1 MLKFSRHS
9 ADMRESSGGVS
20 RLRSSP
26 ENIINK
32 RPKLDRV
39 AGNQIVTVE
48 EKIHKEIKDEIQR
61 LQSSQTEF
69 ESFLDMVSSDLSE
82 KTAKQK
88 QLKGSDG
95 GFAKVQMFMLTK
107 YSNRIERFRQV
118 SRANMD
124 HIVILADN
132 KENTNCKVV
141 LGYVDK
147 HVETIGK
154 MKRRSKQILDI
165 SDKYAVEN
173 ILDNINLVTQLSQSL
188 EQPKANGSAKMNK
201 WKSAGFL
208 SSHRGSV
215 IPAVEETDSGSHA
228 SHGSHTRDISP
239 TDIARSSMSWNS
251 RENSGRHSKLST
263 FLSLKDHLAV
273 LTKTYTGR
281 R

>member
-9 ADMRESSGGVS
+9 ADIGESSGGVS

-32 RPKLDRV
+32 RPKLEGL
-39 AGNQIVTVE
+39 AENQNVSVE
-48 EKIHKEIKDEIQR
+48 ENIDKEVKDEIQK

-69 ESFLDMVSSDLSE
+69 EHFLDMVSSDLTD

-88 QLKGSDG
+88 KLKGSDG

-118 SRANMD
+118 SRTNMD
-124 HIVILADN
+124 NIVILADN
-132 KENTNCKVV
+132 KENTDSKVV
-141 LGYVDK
+141 LGYVNK

-208 SSHRGSV
+208 SSHRGSI
-215 IPAVEETDSGSHA
+215 IPAVEETEPDSGSQ
-228 SHGSHTRDISP
+228 TRDISP
-239 TDIARSSMSWNS
+239 TNIGRSSLSWNS
-251 RENSGRHSKLST
+251 RESSGRHSKLST

>member
-1 MLKFSRHS
+1 
-9 ADMRESSGGVS
+9 MRCVFLCIVLISSNTYF
-20 RLRSSP
+20 RSSP

-188 EQPKANGSAKMNK
+188 EQPKANGKDSE
-201 WKSAGFL
+201 
-208 SSHRGSV
+208 SV
-215 IPAVEETDSGSHA
+215 PWTNRFERKYFRFG
-228 SHGSHTRDISP
+228 
-239 TDIARSSMSWNS
+239 
-251 RENSGRHSKLST
+251 
-263 FLSLKDHLAV
+263 
-273 LTKTYTGR
+273 
-281 R
+281 

>member
-1 MLKFSRHS
+1 L
-9 ADMRESSGGVS
+9 E
-20 RLRSSP
+20 
-26 ENIINK
+26 
-32 RPKLDRV
+32 RV
-39 AGNQIVTVE
+39 AENQIVSGE
-48 EKIHKEIKDEIQR
+48 ENIDEEIKDEIQR
-61 LQSSQTEF
+61 LQSSQAEF
-69 ESFLDMVSSDLSE
+69 ESFLDMVSSDLTD
-82 KTAKQK
+82 KTVKQK
-88 QLKGSDG
+88 QLKGPDG

-107 YSNRIERFRQV
+107 YSTRIERFRQV
-118 SRANMD
+118 SRTNMD

-132 KENTNCKVV
+132 KENVDSKVILDHV
-141 LGYVDK
+141 NK

-208 SSHRGSV
+208 SSHRGSI
-215 IPAVEETDSGSHA
+215 IPAVEESQPDSGTK
-228 SHGSHTRDISP
+228 TRDISP
-239 TDIARSSMSWNS
+239 TDFGRSTVPLPVSWSS

>member
-9 ADMRESSGGVS
+9 ADIGESSGGVS

-32 RPKLDRV
+32 RPKLEGV
-39 AGNQIVTVE
+39 AKRQIVAVE
-48 EKIHKEIKDEIQR
+48 ENIDKEVRDEIQR

-69 ESFLDMVSSDLSE
+69 EHFLDMVSLDLTD

-118 SRANMD
+118 SRTNMD
-124 HIVILADN
+124 NIVILADN
-132 KENTNCKVV
+132 KENTDSKVV
-141 LGYVDK
+141 LGYVNK

-208 SSHRGSV
+208 SSHRGSI
-215 IPAVEETDSGSHA
+215 IPAVEETEPDSGSQ
-228 SHGSHTRDISP
+228 TRDLSP
-239 TDIARSSMSWNS
+239 TNIGRSSMSWNS
-251 RENSGRHSKLST
+251 RESSGRHSKLST

>member
-9 ADMRESSGGVS
+9 ADIGESSGGVS

-32 RPKLDRV
+32 RPKLEGL
-39 AGNQIVTVE
+39 AENQNVSVE
-48 EKIHKEIKDEIQR
+48 ENIDKEVKDEIQK

-69 ESFLDMVSSDLSE
+69 EHFLDMVSSDLTD

-88 QLKGSDG
+88 KLKGSDG

-118 SRANMD
+118 SRTNMD
-124 HIVILADN
+124 NIVILADN
-132 KENTNCKVV
+132 KENTDSKVV
-141 LGYVDK
+141 LGYVNK

-208 SSHRGSV
+208 SSHRGSI
-215 IPAVEETDSGSHA
+215 IPTVEETEPDSGSQ
-228 SHGSHTRDISP
+228 TRDISP
-239 TDIARSSMSWNS
+239 TNMGRSSLSWNS
-251 RENSGRHSKLST
+251 RESSGRHSKLST

>member
-9 ADMRESSGGVS
+9 ADIGESSSGVS

-32 RPKLDRV
+32 RPKLEGL
-39 AGNQIVTVE
+39 AENQNVSVE
-48 EKIHKEIKDEIQR
+48 ENIDKEVKDEIQK

-69 ESFLDMVSSDLSE
+69 EHFLDMVSSDLTD

-88 QLKGSDG
+88 KLKGSDG

-118 SRANMD
+118 SRTNMD
-124 HIVILADN
+124 NIVILADN
-132 KENTNCKVV
+132 KENTDSKVV
-141 LGYVDK
+141 LGYVNK

-208 SSHRGSV
+208 SSHRGSI
-215 IPAVEETDSGSHA
+215 IPTVEETEPDSGSQ
-228 SHGSHTRDISP
+228 TRDISP
-239 TDIARSSMSWNS
+239 TNMGRSSLSWNS
-251 RENSGRHSKLST
+251 RESSGRHSKLST

>member
-1 MLKFSRHS
+1 MG
-9 ADMRESSGGVS
+9 D
-20 RLRSSP
+20 
-26 ENIINK
+26 
-32 RPKLDRV
+32 
-39 AGNQIVTVE
+39 
-48 EKIHKEIKDEIQR
+48 KEISDEIQR

-107 YSNRIERFRQV
+107 YNNRIERFRQV

-165 SDKYAVEN
+165 SDKYAVED
-173 ILDNINLVTQLSQSL
+173 IFDNINLVNECSASLQPPETVRTRKMSKWQSVGL
-188 EQPKANGSAKMNK
+188 MVSDTPDRDTFDTETRLPEYSDVSRQSSGGS
-201 WKSAGFL
+201 GTV
-208 SSHRGSV
+208 R
-215 IPAVEETDSGSHA
+215 
-228 SHGSHTRDISP
+228 
-239 TDIARSSMSWNS
+239 
-251 RENSGRHSKLST
+251 RHSKKST
-263 FLSLKDHLAV
+263 ILSLTDHLAV
-273 LTKTYTGR
+273 LTK
-281 R
+281 